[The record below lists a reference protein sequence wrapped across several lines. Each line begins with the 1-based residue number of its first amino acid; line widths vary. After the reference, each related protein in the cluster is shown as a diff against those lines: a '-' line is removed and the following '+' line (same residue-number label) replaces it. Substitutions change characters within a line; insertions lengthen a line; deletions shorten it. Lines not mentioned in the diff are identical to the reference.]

1 MVYGQSGLHELN
13 LITGAALFPFFDSV
27 AFILSLSLCDLC
39 ILSLSLYSL
48 DLEVFH
54 SQTRHSRV
62 HLRDAKRPTV
72 CEVMVMPHARAH
84 LGRRSWVGRH
94 RHATGRAPRPPDL
107 LRGRVLHRHR
117 ERRCVVNATYTS
129 VF

>member
-27 AFILSLSLCDLC
+27 AFILSLSVICVF
-39 ILSLSLYSL
+39 SLSLLSVIL
-48 DLEVFH
+48 RCLIPTDSPLA
-54 SQTRHSRV
+54 V

-94 RHATGRAPRPPDL
+94 RHATGRAPRPDL